1 MIRFT
6 HHAGLPTH
14 PTSHALRCQV
24 LCEHERDGLHSF
36 LKKQK
41 RKKENKVYA
50 AQIGEMTN
58 SSPRENTVGE
68 KPFNWVPVSL
78 C

>member
-1 MIRFT
+1 
-6 HHAGLPTH
+6 
-14 PTSHALRCQV
+14 
-24 LCEHERDGLHSF
+24 
-36 LKKQK
+36 
-41 RKKENKVYA
+41 VYA

-78 C
+78 CWYIR